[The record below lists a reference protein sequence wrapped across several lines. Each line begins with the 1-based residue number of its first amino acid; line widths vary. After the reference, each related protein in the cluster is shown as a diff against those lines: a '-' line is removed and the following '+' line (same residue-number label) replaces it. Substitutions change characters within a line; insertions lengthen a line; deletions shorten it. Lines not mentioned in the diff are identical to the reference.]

1 MCCMRAFCLLVS
13 YSRWL
18 SKKKN
23 RIGESRWNCTTR
35 RLSKAMLSQRVRFT
49 TLDVAAMADDDTTPI
64 ALRKWLL
71 RSSDNTTRLKS
82 TTKSALLRRLVAFI
96 CAAGLAWHLCTF
108 ENAADLRF
116 FGGIGLGPAT
126 PMRTKT
132 PESRSPLASKS
143 RLVGESIAF
152 RRRAISTDRC

>member
-1 MCCMRAFCLLVS
+1 
-13 YSRWL
+13 
-18 SKKKN
+18 
-23 RIGESRWNCTTR
+23 
-35 RLSKAMLSQRVRFT
+35 
-49 TLDVAAMADDDTTPI
+49 MADDDTTPI

-82 TTKSALLRRLVAFI
+82 TTKRAVLKRLVAFI

-116 FGGIGLGPAT
+116 FGGIADIGYFPHEKQNLFT
-126 PMRTKT
+126 PCEDKLIRDFEFVDASNNTKAIVEQV
-132 PESRSPLASKS
+132 PCAASTLQDKIEAKPKCVNKS

-152 RRRAISTDRC
+152 RRRAISTGGC

>member
-64 ALRKWLL
+64 ALRAEKQSKKAKCKPRVWWQDWRAVRPHKSNAHYVNWFLTTL
-71 RSSDNTTRLKS
+71 ARKTRQNPQTMNSS
-82 TTKSALLRRLVAFI
+82 
-96 CAAGLAWHLCTF
+96 
-108 ENAADLRF
+108 
-116 FGGIGLGPAT
+116 
-126 PMRTKT
+126 
-132 PESRSPLASKS
+132 
-143 RLVGESIAF
+143 
-152 RRRAISTDRC
+152 